1 MSVEEEQ
8 IEHLD
13 NKPPKF
19 KPNLYPVA
27 YKKHVS
33 ACYHILAAVAPR
45 GSGKTF
51 SIVKHLKNQEDSGF
65 YDPITGDN
73 VKIKHIL
80 FSPTAQSNPVFS
92 ALKYLHEDDIHND
105 YTDEKLM
112 EIIDQIKAERD
123 EYKKYKNYI
132 AAYKKYEKM
141 TDEQI
146 RVCKDY
152 ELLGLL
158 YQYNFQDPKDMDIP
172 EQTVWNIILD
182 DCLANREAFSAKKAN
197 TLTKAILNSRHI
209 GINVILAS
217 QNLKSIPKIIRNN
230 VDIWVLFKCKNEK
243 VLIDDLYPEISAL
256 YTIDEFLMYYNYA
269 TSASDHDALVYDC
282 KEPKKEDRMK
292 LNFDVILR
300 FKK

>member
-1 MSVEEEQ
+1 MSIEEEQ

-27 YKKHVS
+27 NKQHVS
-33 ACYHILAAVAPR
+33 ACYHIMCAVAPR

-65 YDPITGDN
+65 YDPITGDQ

-80 FSPTAQSNPVFS
+80 FSPTAVSNPVFT

-105 YTDEKLM
+105 YTDEKLF
-112 EIIDQIKAERD
+112 EIVEQIKAERD
-123 EYKKYKNYI
+123 EIKKFKKYI
-132 AAYKKYEKM
+132 EAYKKYQRM
-141 TDEQI
+141 SDEQI

-152 ELLGLL
+152 EMLGLL
-158 YQYNFQDPKDMDIP
+158 YQYDFKDYKDMDIP
-172 EQTVWNIILD
+172 EQYVYNIILD

-197 TLTKAILNSRHI
+197 TLTRMILNSRHI
-209 GINVILAS
+209 AVNCILAS

-230 VDIWVLFKCKNEK
+230 TDIWVLFKCKNEK
-243 VLIDDLYPEISAL
+243 VLMDDLYPEISAL
-256 YTIDEFLMYYNYA
+256 YSPEEFLTYYNYA
-269 TSASDHDALVYDC
+269 TSASDHDALVYDG

-300 FKK
+300 LKK